1 MTTIA
6 EMESAYRE
14 GYNDG
19 YDGALDA
26 MMAFVELIGEEQWSK
41 KFLMNFLHVVKNAP
55 EEQLVDLLLS
65 PKKEEMH

>member
-6 EMESAYRE
+6 EMESAYKE
-14 GYNDG
+14 GYADG
-19 YDGALDA
+19 YDGALEA
-26 MMAFVELIGEEQWSK
+26 MMMFVELINEEQWSK
-41 KFLMNFLHVVKNAP
+41 RFLMNFLHVVKNAP